1 LSAQNPIRAV
11 DLFCGAGGL
20 STGLALACEELD
32 RDVELAA
39 VNHWDTAIETHERN
53 HPWADHYHS
62 GVEALKPIEVF
73 PEGDIDILIAAPSC
87 TDHSKAR
94 GGQPVNPQDRMSPFA
109 ILDWIAQLRPKTVL
123 IENVPEFKKWGP
135 VIDGQPTRNAQ
146 FFEAWKY
153 TMEGREG
160 EDGLG
165 YTVSH
170 RELVAADYGDPTS
183 RKRLFVIARRDDAP
197 VWPEPTHSEN
207 GKQPGTDE
215 WRSAAEIIDWSKRGQ
230 SIWSRGL
237 QGNGKQPLA
246 ANTMQRIAQGIRR
259 YGHDDLEPFADAIDA
274 LGKDDVRTLQNDI
287 VPIDDIAEVVE
298 EREEPFLAKAEVVA
312 PDPDVEGDRPYEDAV
327 GLCPPTV
334 KGQHGGSVPREAGEA
349 PVQTVAT
356 SGAIQVYEPEA
367 FVLPRNQVYGDLH
380 SNAAYGPDDRP
391 LHTVTAKNHDGHL
404 VTPYLVPYY
413 GERDGQDPRTHDI
426 DDPLPTVT
434 ATGSDPYLATPYLTV
449 YNGESSA
456 ADIEEPLPTVTTRDR
471 FGLVLPELYPWGL
484 DVRYRM
490 LQPRELAAAQGF
502 PDDYEFAGETKKA
515 VTEQIGNAVPVNLAT
530 ALCRQLLEDGG
541 PTLDSFTSSEG
552 VASDD

>member
-1 LSAQNPIRAV
+1 MASSDEPVRAV

-20 STGLALACEELD
+20 STGLALACEDLD
-32 RDVELAA
+32 RDVKLAA
-39 VNHWDTAIETHERN
+39 VNHWDIAIETHEQN

-62 GVEALKPIEVF
+62 GVKALKPIEVF
-73 PEGDIDILIAAPSC
+73 LEGDIDILIAAPSC

-109 ILDWIAQLRPKTVL
+109 ILDWIAQLRPRSVL
-123 IENVPEFKKWGP
+123 IENVPEFKQWGP

-146 FFEAWKY
+146 FFEAWTH
-153 TMEGREG
+153 TMEG

-170 RELVAADYGDPTS
+170 RELTAADYGDPTS
-183 RKRLFVIARRDDAP
+183 RKRLFIVARRDDAP
-197 VWPEPTHSEN
+197 VWPDPSHSET
-207 GKQPGTDE
+207 GDQPGTE
-215 WRSAAEIIDWSKRGQ
+215 VWRSAAEIIDWSERGQ
-230 SIWSRGL
+230 SIWTRGL
-237 QGNGKQPLA
+237 QGNGKVPLA

-259 YGHDDLEPFADAIDA
+259 YGHDDLEPFADAISA
-274 LGKDDVRTLQNDI
+274 LGKDEVRDLQDDV
-287 VPIDDIAEVVE
+287 VPVSEVADAVAE
-298 EREEPFLAKAEVVA
+298 RKEPFLVKAEVVA
-312 PDPDVEGDRPYEDAV
+312 PDPDADRTYEDGV
-327 GLCPPTV
+327 GLCPPTI
-334 KGQHGGSVPREAGEA
+334 KGQHGGSVPRDAAEE
-349 PVQTVAT
+349 PVQTVT
-356 SGAIQVYEPEA
+356 TDGNIQIYEPET

-380 SNAAYGPDDRP
+380 SNASYDPEDRP
-391 LHTVTAKNHDGHL
+391 LHTVTAQNHDGHL

-413 GERDGQDPRTHDI
+413 GERDGQKPRTHAL

-449 YNGESSA
+449 YNGQSDA
-456 ADIEEPLPTVTTRDR
+456 ADVEDPLPTVTTRDR

-502 PDDYEFAGETKKA
+502 PDDYEFAGGTKKA

-530 ALCRQLLEDGG
+530 ALCRQLLEGGG
-541 PTLDSFTSSEG
+541 PTLETYTSPEG
-552 VASDD
+552 VVSDD